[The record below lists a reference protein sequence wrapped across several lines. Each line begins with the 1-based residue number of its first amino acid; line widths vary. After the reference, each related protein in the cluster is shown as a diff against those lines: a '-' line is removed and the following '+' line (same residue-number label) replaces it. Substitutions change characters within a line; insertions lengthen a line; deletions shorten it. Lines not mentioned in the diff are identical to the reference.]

1 MNDKEGMRISRR
13 EFFGYC
19 GSLFLGGLFL
29 LQGGKGFAMR
39 KEVRNSK
46 DKANIPLVFTHTPSE
61 VPTWPYKGY
70 DYAKR
75 AEELTEKLRKALP
88 DINFTP
94 YHIQSAEEANRLL
107 QETKDA
113 DGYVVYIIGIW
124 TGAPAVFA
132 RSGRPTILVDDLYA
146 GSGEYLAVMEGI
158 RNENLPV
165 VGVASSDFQDVVRA
179 VRLFEV
185 IKRLEQSKIIVVTD
199 GDVSAVAKKVK
210 ELFGTIVEGVT
221 SDEVNSIYRRVRL
234 SSAEEW
240 ADKWIKEAEKVVE
253 PTREDIVKA
262 ARLYIALKSLM
273 NSRKAD
279 AVTVNCLGLVYGNR
293 LEAYPCLAFFQ
304 LNNEGST
311 GCCEA
316 DVDSTI
322 TQLMM
327 RYLTG
332 RPGYISDPVLDTA
345 TNRIIYAHCVA
356 TNKVF
361 GPDGPSN
368 SYIIRSHAED
378 GKGASVQSLLP
389 LGEKITTLRISI
401 WDSTLVLHTGKTVA
415 NIDEPKGCRTK
426 LAAEVDARKILKNWT
441 HTWHRVTFY
450 GDWREDVKN
459 FAKLKNLRVIEEDI

>member
-185 IKRLEQSKIIVVTD
+185 IKRLEQSKIVVVTD

-262 ARLYIALKSLM
+262 ARLYIALKSL
-273 NSRKAD
+273 
-279 AVTVNCLGLVYGNR
+279 
-293 LEAYPCLAFFQ
+293 
-304 LNNEGST
+304 
-311 GCCEA
+311 
-316 DVDSTI
+316 
-322 TQLMM
+322 
-327 RYLTG
+327 
-332 RPGYISDPVLDTA
+332 
-345 TNRIIYAHCVA
+345 
-356 TNKVF
+356 
-361 GPDGPSN
+361 
-368 SYIIRSHAED
+368 
-378 GKGASVQSLLP
+378 
-389 LGEKITTLRISI
+389 
-401 WDSTLVLHTGKTVA
+401 
-415 NIDEPKGCRTK
+415 
-426 LAAEVDARKILKNWT
+426 
-441 HTWHRVTFY
+441 
-450 GDWREDVKN
+450 
-459 FAKLKNLRVIEEDI
+459 